1 MDDLESV
8 IEQLKQE
15 LGEDKITTASDP
27 KIKRPEKALE
37 RDMYKDF
44 MDRNPLAGGGMLVQP
59 GFGGTRQ
66 GYSDGPKMTMVR
78 EYLTNLPKKSKVAPV
93 DLSKE
98 LEVDRK
104 LIDNAL
110 KEKKFKNKFNVV
122 RKKDALTEK
131 NLLKNTKNIKKV
143 IFLKQE
149 QTVSLLII

>member
-1 MDDLESV
+1 MTPKEYKQMMDYLTRSGV
-8 IEQLKQE
+8 RKQV
-15 LGEDKITTASDP
+15 KFASDIARPDP
-27 KIKRPEKALE
+27 KPQVKEIELFNAFNR
-37 RDMYKDF
+37 
-44 MDRNPLAGGGMLVQP
+44 RNPKADGGMLVQP

-122 RKKDALTEK
+122 RK
-131 NLLKNTKNIKKV
+131 
-143 IFLKQE
+143 
-149 QTVSLLII
+149 